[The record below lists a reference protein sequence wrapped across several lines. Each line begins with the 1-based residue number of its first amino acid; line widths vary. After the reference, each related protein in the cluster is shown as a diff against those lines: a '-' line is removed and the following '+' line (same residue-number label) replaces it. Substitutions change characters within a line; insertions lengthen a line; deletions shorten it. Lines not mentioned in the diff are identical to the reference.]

1 MLRFEG
7 REESHRGSTPWVSA
21 KDKSFHPF
29 PALPAYV
36 LADHPPEI
44 GYEWA
49 LTAAAAHLLE
59 CPCQG
64 RMVMPLVPSN
74 FHEINI
80 TWQFLQN

>member
-49 LTAAAAHLLE
+49 LTAAAAHLLDKCYLDYFLWTLCHCLTE
-59 CPCQG
+59 
-64 RMVMPLVPSN
+64 LH
-74 FHEINI
+74 FNI
-80 TWQFLQN
+80 WDT